1 MSAAALLRLGN
12 TGTAMK
18 FLDWVLGVLDQ
29 CATPD
34 QLSPV
39 YTVTGGY
46 LGPEAELNALAGY
59 AGSRPVRVGNAAAQQ
74 MQLDVFGQIADLV
87 ALLAQR
93 GCPLSSDHWRLTQLM
108 VEAVERRWRD
118 ADHGIWEPRIPPKHH
133 LHSKVMCWQ
142 TVDRALS
149 VSRYLGR
156 TRPDWSALKVVIAE
170 DIFERA
176 WRPDEQ
182 AFAASYDSSD
192 ADAAALCI
200 GLSGLVPSDD
210 SRFAG
215 TINRVERKLREGP
228 TVYRYRTDDGLPGA
242 EGGFHLCTTWLIE
255 AYALTG
261 RIRDAEELLRHYAAL
276 AGPTGLLSEEYDP
289 RRRRALG
296 NHPQAYSHLGLINAA
311 LSLQR

>member
-1 MSAAALLRLGN
+1 
-12 TGTAMK
+12 
-18 FLDWVLGVLDQ
+18 
-29 CATPD
+29 
-34 QLSPV
+34 
-39 YTVTGGY
+39 
-46 LGPEAELNALAGY
+46 
-59 AGSRPVRVGNAAAQQ
+59 VGNAAAQQ